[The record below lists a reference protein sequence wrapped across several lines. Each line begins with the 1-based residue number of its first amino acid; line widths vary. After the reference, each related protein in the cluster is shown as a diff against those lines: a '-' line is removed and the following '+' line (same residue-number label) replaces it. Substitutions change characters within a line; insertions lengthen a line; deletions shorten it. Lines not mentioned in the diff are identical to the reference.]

1 MPSGVDR
8 QRQRRRRRHS
18 PPDHEPAVRPSVS
31 RTNPRRGTASRPR
44 PLVGFDGGCR
54 ARWRSHH
61 PIPIVGNHLRSV
73 TQIERAPSFRGSNPY
88 RVSPSAEGDIRERT
102 DSGSSRRRQRQP
114 LTVEHRFQSGQQM
127 LELGAVH
134 LPGMWVPG
142 KHRRSWLRGDLLAE
156 VTVAGYLVPQGW
168 QGVRLHTQG
177 AGDRTRSSPPYGRR
191 SWRSTLRLG
200 RSRVGLNYPL
210 GPWCQEARVPSS
222 MIIDDECARCH

>member
-1 MPSGVDR
+1 MDR
-8 QRQRRRRRHS
+8 QRQRRRHS
-18 PPDHEPAVRPSVS
+18 PPDHEAAVRPSVS
-31 RTNPRRGTASRPR
+31 RTNPRRGTASTPR
-44 PLVGFDGGCR
+44 PFVGLGRRVPGSQAKPSPNPDR
-54 ARWRSHH
+54 
-61 PIPIVGNHLRSV
+61 GNHLRSV

-168 QGVRLHTQG
+168 QGCTATH
-177 AGDRTRSSPPYGRR
+177 TRSWTVRDRRPRTGRR